1 MLSSSNG
8 LAAPYFALFSKAPSI
23 SICKHGKG
31 GSSEDLYDHGVAV
44 AILQYNLAPVAKCLV
59 QLSKAVAAVGYIPG
73 QGDAP
78 RDLIYEKAVIVAI
91 RSKLESKIS
100 TMFPHGS
107 LTYAQVTAPPATLTV
122 VPCLLP
128 PSRTTLSARASGSGS
143 VTQMWKN
150 PPRLYSKS
158 TVLALKAG
166 SRNWKTSKP
175 TPLPVAMY
183 AILTSWRDSP

>member
-8 LAAPYFALFSKAPSI
+8 LAAPYFALFSDAPSI

-31 GSSEDLYDHGVAV
+31 GSNEDLYDHGVSV

-59 QLSKAVAAVGYIPG
+59 QLSKAVAAIGYIPG
-73 QGDAP
+73 QGVAT

-100 TMFPHGS
+100 TMFPQGS

-122 VPCLLP
+122 TPCLLP
-128 PSRTTLSARASGSGS
+128 PSRTILSARASGSGS
-143 VTQMWKN
+143 VTQM
-150 PPRLYSKS
+150 
-158 TVLALKAG
+158 
-166 SRNWKTSKP
+166 
-175 TPLPVAMY
+175 
-183 AILTSWRDSP
+183 